1 MSSKKD
7 ELRPQYPPEL
17 IEAGERGKYA
27 ERAKQGSNVVLLD
40 PDVAKEFRDAA
51 AVNDALRKYLR
62 DKKNS
67 PGKAT

>member
-1 MSSKKD
+1 MNSKKD
-7 ELRPQYPPEL
+7 ELRPEYSPEL
-17 IEAGERGKYA
+17 IKGGERGKYA
-27 ERAKQGSNVVLLD
+27 ERAKQGSNIVLLD
-40 PDVAKEFRDAA
+40 PDVAKEFPDAA

>member
-1 MSSKKD
+1 VSSKKY
-7 ELRPQYPPEL
+7 ELRPEYSPEL
-17 IEAGERGKYA
+17 IEGGERGKYA
-27 ERAKQGSNVVLLD
+27 EHYKKGTNIVLLD
-40 PDVAKEFRDAA
+40 PDVAKEFPDAA